1 MTLLLDALNRCLQEP
16 QCAHR
21 WHGLTAL
28 WLETPDE
35 AARRAVLRALDAVPE
50 GDARADVLRLS
61 FLAGASG
68 ESRYE
73 NAAAAR
79 VLESGLTDPDR
90 LAAFMSY
97 LWLGALQNLE
107 TRSDFIA
114 ALSAGLLPEMAQR
127 LMQKAV
133 LALPHG
139 LNARQPKTIERVA
152 VVVPYI
158 GNRFHTPSMM
168 AVEQAAVL
176 ARAGRQVHLFS
187 AQELLPADM
196 SLYRGDGRELT
207 LPPLDAPAW
216 SGILPAGVGM
226 TISDSRFSLPGRWRN
241 LMPVLAKFDPDV
253 VLLVGLY
260 SPLAA
265 ALCTVRPGVGI
276 SVNSVPP
283 IAPVD
288 VWLTADPA
296 LPRQQVWRG
305 IAAPQAVYHPWR
317 IKRSTRQWPLTRAAL
332 GVGETAVVWVTAG
345 FRLEHEI
352 KGEWARRMLQ
362 LLAGHPHVV
371 WLLVGG
377 EGRLPSALGDAA
389 GGRVRALATRD
400 DLPGILRNC
409 DIFVNPPRVGGGF
422 SVAEAMAE
430 GLPVTSF
437 AGSDGGDKVGELAL
451 ADMDGY
457 MERLAALTASRSLR
471 TATGESLRRRF
482 AERFDLDASGPAL
495 VAACEE
501 AGRLAAVRLTRSS

>member
-16 QCAHR
+16 QCAQR
-21 WHGLTAL
+21 WHSLMAI
-28 WLETPDE
+28 WLETRDQ
-35 AARRAVLRALDAVPE
+35 AARNSVLSALEAVPQ
-50 GDARADVLRLS
+50 GDARADILRLT

-68 ESRYE
+68 ESRFE

-79 VLESGLTDPDR
+79 VLESGLADTDR

-107 TRSDFIA
+107 TRSDFIN
-114 ALSAGLLPEMAQR
+114 ALCAGLMPEMAQR
-127 LMQKAV
+127 LMQEAV
-133 LALPHG
+133 LALPRG
-139 LNARQPKTIERVA
+139 FPARRPGAIERVA

-168 AVEQAAVL
+168 AVAQAAVL

-187 AQELLPADM
+187 AQELMPADM

-216 SGILPAGVGM
+216 SEILPPGVGM

-241 LMPVLAKFDPDV
+241 LMPVLTNFDPDV

-265 ALCTVRPGVGI
+265 ALCSVRPAVGI
-276 SVNSVPP
+276 SVNTVPP

-288 VWLTADPA
+288 VWLTADPT
-296 LPRQQVWRG
+296 LPRQKLWQG
-305 IAAPQAVYHPWR
+305 IAAPQAVFHPWR
-317 IKRSTRQWPLTRAAL
+317 IQRSTRQWPLTRAAL
-332 GVGETAVVWVTAG
+332 GVDASAVIWVTAG

-352 KGEWARRMLQ
+352 KGEWAGRMMQ
-362 LLAGHPHVV
+362 LLARQPHVV

-377 EGRLPSALGDAA
+377 EGRLPPVLANA
-389 GGRVRALATRD
+389 GAGRVRALATRD

-409 DIFVNPPRVGGGF
+409 DIFVNPPRMGGGF

-451 ADMDGY
+451 ADLDSY

-471 TATGESLRRRF
+471 ASIGESLRKRF

-501 AGRLAAVRLTRSS
+501 AGRQATARLTRPS